1 MSVHLRACPSLR
13 VIRLTFLFISP
24 SRYMGKMMPRCK
36 SPTLRAYLF
45 KYPCRLCAYDPIQEA
60 AIIPAMALL
69 TAPIARQSQIV
80 VHWKCGP
87 RHGQGHSHGRGCG
100 RPAAGAPTIKIQ
112 LVDSDDDDDDDDGD
126 DPLAAV
132 AAAAISDLSCKRI
145 IQSAAA
151 AAANKGAKVGRPA
164 RPTE

>member
-1 MSVHLRACPSLR
+1 MSVHLRACPSSR
-13 VIRLTFLFISP
+13 VIRLTFLLISP

-112 LVDSDDDDDDDDGD
+112 LVDSDD
-126 DPLAAV
+126 PLAAV

-151 AAANKGAKVGRPA
+151 AAAANKGAKVGRPA

>member
-1 MSVHLRACPSLR
+1 
-13 VIRLTFLFISP
+13 
-24 SRYMGKMMPRCK
+24 
-36 SPTLRAYLF
+36 
-45 KYPCRLCAYDPIQEA
+45 
-60 AIIPAMALL
+60 MALL

-87 RHGQGHSHGRGCG
+87 RHGQGHSHGCG
-100 RPAAGAPTIKIQ
+100 LPAAWAPTIKIQ
-112 LVDSDDDDDDDDGD
+112 LVDSDDDDDGDGD

-164 RPTE
+164 RPTERASEPGISILWNSFPFLESD

>member
-1 MSVHLRACPSLR
+1 MSVHLRACPSSR
-13 VIRLTFLFISP
+13 VIRLTFLLISP

-36 SPTLRAYLF
+36 SPTLRANLF

-87 RHGQGHSHGRGCG
+87 RHGQGHSHGRGCCG

-112 LVDSDDDDDDDDGD
+112 LVDSGDDDDGD
-126 DPLAAV
+126 DPLAAVV

-151 AAANKGAKVGRPA
+151 AAAANKGAKVGRPA

>member
-1 MSVHLRACPSLR
+1 
-13 VIRLTFLFISP
+13 
-24 SRYMGKMMPRCK
+24 MGKGTR
-36 SPTLRAYLF
+36 T
-45 KYPCRLCAYDPIQEA
+45 A
-60 AIIPAMALL
+60 AAA
-69 TAPIARQSQIV
+69 A
-80 VHWKCGP
+80 
-87 RHGQGHSHGRGCG
+87 G

-112 LVDSDDDDDDDDGD
+112 LVDSGDDDDG

-151 AAANKGAKVGRPA
+151 AANKGAKVGRPA

>member
-1 MSVHLRACPSLR
+1 MSVHLGACPSSR
-13 VIRLTFLFISP
+13 VIRLTFLLISP

-87 RHGQGHSHGRGCG
+87 RHGQGHSHGRGW
-100 RPAAGAPTIKIQ
+100 PAGAPTIKIQ
-112 LVDSDDDDDDDDGD
+112 LVDSDDDDGDDGD